1 MAKTNKVGKKG
12 KQNRNAGKHPSYK
25 KRGMS
30 KEAIEN
36 KRKYD
41 REYQR
46 KRRAKLKRA
55 DANRKRREEQKKG
68 NPKAKVGSKYDYDHK
83 TGRMEKRSVNRGRK
97 GEGGR
102 KKGKRK

>member
-1 MAKTNKVGKKG
+1 MAKNKVGKEG

-25 KRGMS
+25 ARNLSEETIK
-30 KEAIEN
+30 K
-36 KRKYD
+36 K
-41 REYQR
+41 REYDKEYHK

-68 NPKAKVGSKYDYDHK
+68 NKRARIGSGFDFDHK

-102 KKGKRK
+102 KKGKRS